1 MYLTREQAV
10 AELTRDG
17 SDEKSAHAVLDWAI
31 RIYPRSH
38 RTSFE
43 MITGY
48 AAGTIMGPYTPGHP
62 GIPADLF
69 TVSPW

>member
-10 AELTRDG
+10 AELTKDG
-17 SDEKSAHAVLDWAI
+17 SDEKSANAVLDWSL

-48 AAGTIMGPYTPGHP
+48 RAGSIGRYPDAMNAGE
-62 GIPADLF
+62 LF
-69 TVSPW
+69 TVSNW

>member
-1 MYLTREQAV
+1 MYLTRAQAV
-10 AELTRDG
+10 TELTKDG
-17 SDEKSAHAVLDWAI
+17 SDEKSANALLDWSL

-48 AAGTIMGPYTPGHP
+48 RAGSIGRYPDAMNTVE
-62 GIPADLF
+62 LF
-69 TVSPW
+69 TVSNW